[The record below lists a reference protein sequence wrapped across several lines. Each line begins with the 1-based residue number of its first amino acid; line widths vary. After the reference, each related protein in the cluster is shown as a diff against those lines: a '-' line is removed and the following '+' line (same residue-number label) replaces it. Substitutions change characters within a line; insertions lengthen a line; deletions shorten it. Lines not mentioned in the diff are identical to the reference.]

1 MILLLLQE
9 AVDRALRDNK
19 AARSAEHRAVVRVPE
34 RRIAV
39 YQPSAYDDPTAFRD
53 TRLVSMHCCAVVV
66 LCLLL
71 CTVLMLI

>member
-1 MILLLLQE
+1 MLQE

-19 AARSAEHRAVVRVPE
+19 AARSAEHKAVVRVPE

-53 TRLVSMHCCAVVV
+53 TR
-66 LCLLL
+66 
-71 CTVLMLI
+71 